1 MITVIIINIV
11 GMMMMMMMIG
21 QGMEGNCP
29 RVWAKPHP
37 RIPPALWPPWPGAR
51 RGLIIIIISISI
63 MVVIII
69 IVIFII
75 IIIIIAS

>member
-1 MITVIIINIV
+1 M
-11 GMMMMMMMIG
+11 MMMMMMMIG

-37 RIPPALWPPWPGAR
+37 RILLPPALWPPWPGAR
-51 RGLIIIIISISI
+51 PGLIIIIIIIIFII

-69 IVIFII
+69 IFII